1 MFVGLPRNPLELFR
15 TFIVMRMNGVRS
27 LREMARLLNVDSR
40 FRKICLIEEGEK
52 GYSRSV
58 LSHFTKQ
65 VGAERLK
72 RIIEEKVVKLLNRDG
87 ARGVDAVL
95 DASFIKLEASATQ
108 ETAGENTRMRKR
120 RLEKHTV

>member
-1 MFVGLPRNPLELFR
+1 MLKTLCVDTFTFVGLPRNPLELFR

-40 FRKICLIEEGEK
+40 FRKIYLIEEGEK

-72 RIIEEKVVKLLNRDG
+72 RIIEEKVVKLLDRDG
-87 ARGVDAVL
+87 ARGL
-95 DASFIKLEASATQ
+95 TLF
-108 ETAGENTRMRKR
+108 
-120 RLEKHTV
+120 